1 LGAKRSLGVHWG
13 TFSLSDEPLDQPIH
27 ELDAARREK
36 GVAEDA
42 FFIVPIGA
50 TRRIKPRHGDIPPS

>member
-1 LGAKRSLGVHWG
+1 MHWG

-27 ELDAARREK
+27 ELAAARIEK
-36 GVAEDA
+36 GVTEAE

-50 TRRIKPRHGDIPPS
+50 TRRIAPRSASGTPGT